1 MKKLKI
7 EVELDVFD
15 HYENLS
21 NDDKALCEAAIKA
34 KQSAYAPYSKFK
46 VGSALLLDN
55 GKIVPG
61 SNQENAVYPLGLCAE
76 RVAIFAASHRF
87 PNSKIIKMALSTS
100 HTETNDELPVFPCGS
115 CRHVIREQEVRF
127 DSDIEVLVIGHTG
140 KVYRMNSISS
150 ILPFAFD
157 KKAL

>member
-1 MKKLKI
+1 MKKLKLEI
-7 EVELDVFD
+7 ALDVFNHFED
-15 HYENLS
+15 LSDIDNL
-21 NDDKALCEAAIKA
+21 LCTSAIQA
-34 KQSAYAPYSKFK
+34 KKSAYAQYSKFL
-46 VGSALLLDN
+46 VGAAVLLEN
-55 GKIVPG
+55 GEIVAG

-76 RVAIFAASHRF
+76 RVAIFAASHQF
-87 PNSKIIKMALSTS
+87 PKTKIVKIALSTS
-100 HTETNDELPVFPCGS
+100 HEELEDELPVFPCGS

-127 DSDIEVLVIGHTG
+127 ESDIEVLVIGQTG